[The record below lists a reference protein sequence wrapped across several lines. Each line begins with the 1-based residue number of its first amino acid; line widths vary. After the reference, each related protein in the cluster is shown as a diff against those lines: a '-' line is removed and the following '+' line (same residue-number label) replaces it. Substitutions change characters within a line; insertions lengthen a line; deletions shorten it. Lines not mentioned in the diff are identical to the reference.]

1 MYNQNE
7 IKCLELKSYL
17 FAYFCPHNNTLT
29 HSLVINRELPK
40 RDKT

>member
-17 FAYFCPHNNTLT
+17 FAYFCPHNSTLT
-29 HSLVINRELPK
+29 HSLVINRELPE